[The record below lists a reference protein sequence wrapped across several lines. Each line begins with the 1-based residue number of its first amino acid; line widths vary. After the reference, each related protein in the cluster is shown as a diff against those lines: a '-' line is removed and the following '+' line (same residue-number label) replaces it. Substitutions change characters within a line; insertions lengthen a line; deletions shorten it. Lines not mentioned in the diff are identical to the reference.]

1 MRPLRIVTLS
11 LLLGLV
17 SLTHAAAQDRPRI
30 VINSTS
36 HDTIL
41 AALRAE
47 CEKDG
52 LEFIKADKHRA
63 LFALNAGN
71 MPVRNEM
78 APVRLET
85 TFHFEDAGSATKI
98 VITEEL
104 VATLKGGYQER
115 RYPNGRERAK
125 GYADLLSRTKARVEY
140 VSPPAQDSGSSGSR
154 LP

>member
-1 MRPLRIVTLS
+1 MKSLRMVTLT
-11 LLLGLV
+11 LLLGIV
-17 SLTHAAAQDRPRI
+17 SVSQAAAQDRPRI
-30 VINSTS
+30 IINSTS

-52 LEFIKADKHRA
+52 LKFIKADKHRA
-63 LFALNAGN
+63 IFALDAGN

-85 TFHFEDAGSATKI
+85 SFHFEDAGSATKI

-140 VSPPAQDSGSSGSR
+140 VGTPPQDSGSSGSR